1 MKEPVDFG
9 YGVIILSRI
18 FEEAVDDAKWLK
30 THEED
35 LVTDKFLDNWDNE
48 YSKSGTIIITN
59 ENAKDINILLNY
71 MILNHKNIKDIRQIY
86 EQSGNILYFNLLE
99 QKHSD
104 DGDLIVEISKKLADT
119 FDVFKTDMSKLLPY
133 PDIPNIA
140 ETLYTINRL

>member
-1 MKEPVDFG
+1 MKEPVNFG

-30 THEED
+30 THEEN
-35 LVTDKFLDNWDNE
+35 LVTDKFLDHWDNE
-48 YSKSGTIIITN
+48 YSKSGTIIITI

-86 EQSGNILYFNLLE
+86 EQSGNIVYFNLLE
-99 QKHSD
+99 QKHSN

-119 FDVFKTDMSKLLPY
+119 FDVFKTNMSKLFPY
-133 PDIPNIA
+133 PDIA

>member
-1 MKEPVDFG
+1 MKEPANFE

-18 FEEAVDDAKWLK
+18 FEEAVDDAKCLK

-35 LVTDKFLDNWDNE
+35 LVTDKFLNHWDNE

-71 MILNHKNIKDIRQIY
+71 MILNHKNIKDIRQLY
-86 EQSGNILYFNLLE
+86 EQSGNIVYFNLLE

-104 DGDLIVEISKKLADT
+104 DGDLIIEISKKLADT
-119 FDVFKTDMSKLLPY
+119 FDVFKKDISKFLP
-133 PDIPNIA
+133 PDIT

>member
-1 MKEPVDFG
+1 MKEPVNFG

-30 THEED
+30 THEEN
-35 LVTDKFLDNWDNE
+35 LVTDKFLDHWDNE
-48 YSKSGTIIITN
+48 YSKSGTIIITI

-86 EQSGNILYFNLLE
+86 EQSGNIVYFNLLE
-99 QKHSD
+99 QKHSN

-119 FDVFKTDMSKLLPY
+119 FDVFKTNMSKLFPY
-133 PDIPNIA
+133 PDIA
-140 ETLYTINRL
+140 EALYTINRL